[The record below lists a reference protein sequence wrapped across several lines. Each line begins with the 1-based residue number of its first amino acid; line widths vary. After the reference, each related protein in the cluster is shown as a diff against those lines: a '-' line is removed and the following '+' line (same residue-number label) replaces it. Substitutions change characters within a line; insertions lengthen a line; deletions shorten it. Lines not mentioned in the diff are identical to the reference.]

1 MALLREWK
9 DTGLKG
15 REYLQNSQPTF
26 WRQEMSAWC
35 KIKMQG
41 LLFKKQEKWVIWFAK
56 MENLSLS
63 FIVSFSV
70 FTVFAFFFLFFFKD
84 LVFRAVLDS

>member
-1 MALLREWK
+1 
-9 DTGLKG
+9 
-15 REYLQNSQPTF
+15 
-26 WRQEMSAWC
+26 MSAWC

-70 FTVFAFFFLFFFKD
+70 FTVFVFFFLFILKNLFSEQF
-84 LVFRAVLDS
+84 